1 MKSFPFDSHV
11 TYDSSGTPSYD
22 RAISSDPYRK
32 LIKELFTTGIMPTSS
47 TNMQV
52 VAGEN
57 MTVTVK
63 AGFAVVEGCMSLE
76 EDDRS
81 LEITA
86 SDTQDRIDT
95 VVLRLNTND
104 EYRTCDYYVVAG
116 TSASSPVHPDLTRTN
131 SIYEI
136 GLADIFVPANST
148 VVSDERITDT
158 RYDTERCGVIS
169 SISEFDTSTLNAQ
182 MNAWS
187 AEKRT
192 EFEAWVASLKD
203 ILDEETAGHLQAEIE
218 ALQEKIN
225 TTKTE
230 LETKIDSIELVAE
243 KVSYN
248 DTITALDAD
257 NVQDAI
263 MCLANKVVC
272 LRPDT
277 SKLLQEFKYS
287 VSSSFSVSFTV
298 STDGFFSGGLVANV
312 TNATDHYVRANFWLN
327 GRPISNYAFSN
338 EKAHKFDVYA
348 YAYIPV
354 KAGDV
359 ISMDGGV
366 RAYSWSTQGGV
377 YALKAVEFNI

>member
-11 TYDSSGTPSYD
+11 TYDSSGAPSYD

-47 TNMQV
+47 ANMQV

-86 SDTQDRIDT
+86 SNTQDRIDT

-116 TSASSPVHPDLTRTN
+116 TPASSPVHPDLTRTN

-136 GLADIFVPANST
+136 GLADVFVPANST
-148 VVSDERITDT
+148 AVSDERITDT

-169 SISEFDTSTLNAQ
+169 SISEFDTSTLNSQ

-192 EFEAWVASLKD
+192 EFESWVASLKD
-203 ILDEETAGHLQAEIE
+203 ILDEETAGHLQTEIS
-218 ALQEKIN
+218 ALQEKIDGL
-225 TTKTE
+225 E
-230 LETKIDSIELVAE
+230 LTAE
-243 KVSYN
+243 KVSYDN
-248 DTITALDAD
+248 TTSGLEAT
-257 NVQDAI
+257 NVQEAI
-263 MCLANKVVC
+263 DDLNTHLAE
-272 LRPDT
+272 
-277 SKLLQEFKYS
+277 KLKGTIIGCSADHMVIQIDKGILICGYTLKSYLAWEGIFDIDFVHYPS
-287 VSSSFSVSFTV
+287 VNVQNGSFQLT
-298 STDGFFSGGLVANV
+298 TDGLFRVVSNV
-312 TNATDHYVRANFWLN
+312 SAGT
-327 GRPISNYAFSN
+327 
-338 EKAHKFDVYA
+338 A
-348 YAYIPV
+348 YFIYYTI
-354 KAGDV
+354 
-359 ISMDGGV
+359 
-366 RAYSWSTQGGV
+366 
-377 YALKAVEFNI
+377 